1 MNGINSYD
9 PQKNRWETMMPN
21 EGDTED
27 GLPNYLVWD
36 LYADEQNR
44 IWIVSDVWEFS
55 VYDPA
60 SKKFTFY
67 DWPACKEQRQFDTFP
82 AYRSIHKIARKTNTS
97 FWLATTIG
105 LFSLDIQSGK
115 FQFHGAGFTGSIKDL
130 QYDTNNKTVYLVTEQ
145 GKVYCYDEKTGLYT
159 AIKVASP
166 ILLCIGK
173 ETATRP
179 VNYNWHILP
188 DCWK

>member
-1 MNGINSYD
+1 MPRNFFLHFLILPFTCLLSTPMQGQYYFDQLTEENGLSDNRVTCFMKDRTGFLWIGTKNGLNRFDGNSYKVFKPAGVNSISSEEINDIVQDTAGKIWVATMNGINSYD

-67 DWPACKEQRQFDTFP
+67 DWP
-82 AYRSIHKIARKTNTS
+82 
-97 FWLATTIG
+97 
-105 LFSLDIQSGK
+105 
-115 FQFHGAGFTGSIKDL
+115 
-130 QYDTNNKTVYLVTEQ
+130 
-145 GKVYCYDEKTGLYT
+145 
-159 AIKVASP
+159 
-166 ILLCIGK
+166 
-173 ETATRP
+173 
-179 VNYNWHILP
+179 
-188 DCWK
+188 